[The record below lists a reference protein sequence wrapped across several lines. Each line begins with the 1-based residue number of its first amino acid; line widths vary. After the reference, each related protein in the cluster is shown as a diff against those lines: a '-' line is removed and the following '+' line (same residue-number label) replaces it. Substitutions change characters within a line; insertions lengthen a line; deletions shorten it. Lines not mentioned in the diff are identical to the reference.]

1 MKSTAKSTSKVRSH
15 SDDTYGTRR
24 RRPVHSHIGR
34 SLMVVVDVLAVVALI
49 ITAYAGNISPL
60 KYGGVWG
67 ILGLTFPL
75 VLLLVLALT
84 VLHIFWFR
92 RCLLILGCGML
103 LCGGPILTFCPLN
116 IHFGRQ
122 KAAPEDSTFTL
133 LAYNVANLV
142 DQRPYGSYDRS
153 YNAMVSYILERD
165 ADIVCLSESEHLGVS
180 DSLRITPAQYDSLQ
194 RRYPYIIISGRA
206 QATLSKFPL
215 RPIHTGIDRAAF
227 GAGDLGMYRVTLPG
241 GRLMT
246 LFNVH
251 LQSLGLNPADKEL
264 YVDLTELRT
273 EDFKEVRNQLLSK
286 IAAANVVRARQVQFM
301 LGLIRHY
308 GGPNVIVC
316 GDFNDVPD
324 CYAIRTF
331 ESAGFNSVYP
341 QLGFGPMITFNAN
354 RFYFCIDHVLY
365 RGDFKPLNFQKG
377 TLKASDHYPLEVEF
391 EVL

>member
-1 MKSTAKSTSKVRSH
+1 MKSAAKTISKGRKDTSAS
-15 SDDTYGTRR
+15 GGARR
-24 RRPVHSHIGR
+24 RIHSHIGR
-34 SLMVVVDVLAVVALI
+34 GLMVAVDMLVVMALI
-49 ITAYAGNISPL
+49 VTAYAGNVSPL
-60 KYGGVWG
+60 KYGGAWG

-75 VLLLVLALT
+75 VLLLVV
-84 VLHIFWFR
+84 VLFVVHIFWFR

-122 KAAPEDSTFTL
+122 QAAPGDSTFTL
-133 LAYNVANLV
+133 LAYNVANLI
-142 DQRPYGSYDRS
+142 DQRPIGTYDRS

-165 ADIVCLSESEHLGVS
+165 ADIVCLSESEFLGVS
-180 DSLRITPAQYDSLQ
+180 DSLRITAAQYDSLQ
-194 RRYPYIIISGRA
+194 RRYPHIVISGRA

-227 GAGDLGMYRVTLPG
+227 GAGDIGMYRVTLPG

-273 EDFKEVRNQLLSK
+273 EDFQDVRSQLLSK
-286 IAAANVVRARQVQFM
+286 VAAANVVRARQVQLM

-308 GGPNVIVC
+308 GGTNVIVC

-331 ESAGFNSVYP
+331 ESAGFHSVYP

-365 RGDFKPLNFQKG
+365 RGDFKPLNFHKG
-377 TLKASDHYPLEVEF
+377 STKASDHYPLEVEF

>member
-1 MKSTAKSTSKVRSH
+1 MSAKAAKVTTAAKARAKAASGRRS
-15 SDDTYGTRR
+15 GWARL
-24 RRPVHSHIGR
+24 GR
-34 SLMVVVDVLAVVALI
+34 ALMVALDVLAVLALLLSG
-49 ITAYAGNISPL
+49 YAGNISPL

-67 ILGLTFPL
+67 LIGLTFPF
-75 VLLLVLALT
+75 VLALVAALV

-92 RCLLILGCGML
+92 RCLIILGAGVV
-103 LCGGPILTFCPLN
+103 LCAGPVFTYFPLN
-116 IHFGRQ
+116 INFGHKQ
-122 KAAPEDSTFTL
+122 PAPGDTTFTV

-180 DSLRITPAQYDSLQ
+180 DSLRITAAQYDSLQ
-194 RRYPYIIISGRA
+194 ARYPYIIISGRA
-206 QATLSKFPL
+206 QATLSKFPI
-215 RPIHTGIDRAAF
+215 RPIHTSIDRASF
-227 GAGDLGMYRVTLPG
+227 GNGDVGMYHVTLPG
-241 GRLMT
+241 GRLMS

-251 LQSLGLNPADKEL
+251 LQSLGLNASDKDL
-264 YVDLTELRT
+264 YIDLTELHT
-273 EDFKEVRNQLLSK
+273 EDFKDVRGQLLSK
-286 IAAANVVRARQVQFM
+286 VSAANVVRARQTQIL

-316 GDFNDVPD
+316 GDFNDVPG
-324 CYAIRTF
+324 CYAIRSF
-331 ESAGFNSVYP
+331 AGAGFKSVYP

-365 RGDFKPLNFQKG
+365 RGDFKPLNFVKG
-377 TLKASDHYPLEVEF
+377 STRASDHYPLEVEF